1 MCLIWNMFERF
12 FWVLSCLF
20 SIILGNSKKLVNHSS
35 SFRWTCKRCTLRVK
49 WPHYLN
55 FNGHN
60 DVSMDTVINVVPN
73 ADISKKHKITFFFN
87 YIKRTNFCISKFYQD
102 IFGCGTG
109 PSSTKNWVFL
119 CKMAAKD
126 KKVTFCYISISHL
139 KIEIR

>member
-73 ADISKKHKITFFFN
+73 ADISKKHKITFFS
-87 YIKRTNFCISKFYQD
+87 IISK
-102 IFGCGTG
+102 
-109 PSSTKNWVFL
+109 
-119 CKMAAKD
+119 
-126 KKVTFCYISISHL
+126 ISIFTSQNFIRIYLGVVRDHL
-139 KIEIR
+139 VQKIGVFYVKCQGKIKK